1 MKEKWEIL
9 TNLCLYSSRTF
20 VFSLKSE
27 FFLKVVL
34 KLNALNIY
42 EQLFVIIDR
51 YFKIIDFLGDLLL
64 HVIETESHIFS
75 SSETESYSNRLVTC
89 VYDPF
94 SLLNDTYPI
103 ICAENCKIS
112 GQGNIISNLQQ
123 C

>member
-51 YFKIIDFLGDLLL
+51 YLKIIDFLGDLLL

-75 SSETESYSNRLVTC
+75 SSETE
-89 VYDPF
+89 
-94 SLLNDTYPI
+94 
-103 ICAENCKIS
+103 
-112 GQGNIISNLQQ
+112 
-123 C
+123 